1 MSPIGRIFIVLN
13 LILAAVFLA
22 WAANNVAQSHDYK
35 AKLNAEEEAHVATR
49 TDLEDQVSTLRAEL
63 DTKSAEADTA
73 RNTADDATEEAR
85 RQSAQVDDLK
95 RQLSEATAANER
107 NSSAI
112 SEIEATLGAI
122 STSKDEAVAA
132 QRAAESERDDA
143 LAQAQDATT
152 KASDLEAQ
160 NAGLNNT
167 IAGLEAEIASLQGEI
182 ASLDTQLTTLV
193 DVTGVSF
200 KDIASQ
206 EQIEASVLQAVYDIK
221 PGLIA
226 LNVGSNDKVKR
237 GYTFEIYD
245 GANYKGQA
253 RVENVRDDMCTAII
267 LRMEKGQTIRSGDK
281 ATTRL

>member
-35 AKLNAEEEAHVATR
+35 AKLNAEEEAHAATR
-49 TDLEDQVSTLRAEL
+49 TDLEGQVSTLRAEL

-167 IAGLEAEIASLQGEI
+167 IAGLEAEIASLQGDI

-200 KDIASQ
+200 KDIAFQ
-206 EQIEASVLQAVYDIK
+206 QQIEASVLQAVYDIK

-267 LRMEKGQTIRSGDK
+267 LRMEQGQTIRSGDK